1 MSECGKDQDPGS
13 CAAAATQCELLIAAV
28 LLRRATLADLPAIT
42 DIYNE
47 AVCATTATFDTEPK
61 RAEDRVQWFND
72 HDDTHPIFVAELDGR
87 VVGWSSLSRWSER
100 RAYDLTAES
109 SSYVTA
115 QCRGKG
121 IGRMLKEAMIEEAR
135 RLGLHTLIARIV
147 EGNDESLHL
156 NESLGFVH
164 IGTMKEV
171 GLKFGRFLDVHLFQK
186 MLHEDAPADRSGN
199 DGVSVK

>member
-1 MSECGKDQDPGS
+1 MCDSTLS
-13 CAAAATQCELLIAAV
+13 AV
-28 LLRRATLADLPAIT
+28 QLRRATLADLPAIT

-72 HDDTHPIFVAELDGR
+72 HDENHPILVAEIDGT

-109 SSYVTA
+109 SSYVST
-115 QCRGKG
+115 QYRGKG
-121 IGRMLKEAMIEEAR
+121 IGRKLKEAMIEEAR
-135 RLGLHTLIARIV
+135 RLGMHTLIARIV

-186 MLHEDAPADRSGN
+186 MLHEEAPAEQNGN
-199 DGVSVK
+199 DGNGGE

>member
-1 MSECGKDQDPGS
+1 MCDSKNVS
-13 CAAAATQCELLIAAV
+13 AV
-28 LLRRATLADLPAIT
+28 RLRRATLADLPAIT

-61 RAEDRVQWFND
+61 LPEDRVQWFND
-72 HDDTHPIFVAELDGR
+72 HDETHPILVAELDGA
-87 VVGWSSLSRWSER
+87 VIGWSSLSRWSER
-100 RAYDLTAES
+100 RAYNLTAES
-109 SSYVTA
+109 SSYVSTHY
-115 QCRGKG
+115 RGKG
-121 IGRMLKEAMIEEAR
+121 IGRKLKEAMIEEAH

-171 GLKFGRFLDVHLFQK
+171 GLKFGRFLDVHIFQK
-186 MLHEDAPADRSGN
+186 MLHEENESRGN
-199 DGVSVK
+199 SLEVPTR